1 MAEKEST
8 CCCDVGTIID
18 NSDRVASFNQI
29 YRTEP
34 EAQDALNYLISKAR
48 TIESDPCK
56 IQSEINLV
64 DDGYELVAQF
74 EFAYQAETLIFQLSI
89 R

>member
-1 MAEKEST
+1 MTEKEST

-18 NSDRVASFNQI
+18 NSDRVADFNQV
-29 YRTEP
+29 YATEA

-48 TIESDPCK
+48 AAESEPCK
-56 IQSEINLV
+56 IQSEIKAVNN
-64 DDGYELVAQF
+64 GYELTAQF
-74 EFAYQAETLIFQLSI
+74 EFAYQAETLIFQLAI